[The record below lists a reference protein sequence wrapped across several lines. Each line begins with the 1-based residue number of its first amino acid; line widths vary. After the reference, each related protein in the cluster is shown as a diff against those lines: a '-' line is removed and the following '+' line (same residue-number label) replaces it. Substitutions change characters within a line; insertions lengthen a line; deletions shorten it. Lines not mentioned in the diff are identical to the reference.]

1 MAAIAR
7 ISVPSS
13 GTLVLGGS
21 PSSIIYLGAANTTV
35 NFNSSNITGLGA
47 TTVDSLTTTSGATVG
62 NGLIVSAG
70 GANITGNSTNTGT
83 FTVSGS
89 NATVL
94 DGSLDVAGATTL
106 TGSLSAAAITGTG
119 AVSIAN
125 TLAVTGSNATT
136 LGGTLAVAGNTAL
149 AGTLG
154 AGNTTITG
162 TATVSSTLGVTGNTT
177 LSGTLAAG
185 ATTIT
190 GTATVSSTLG
200 VTGATSLAAVTA
212 TTVAATGAI
221 STSSA
226 GSVTAPAIQVDSA
239 GVGLYTKGDDLLA
252 VAIGSKDRLLLHGA
266 RSGLADATATTIFQT
281 DATCTNNSRF
291 SFIVHYEALVVDSV
305 IAAYTQVQTGT
316 VKVAGKVIGA
326 TSTAESIVDDSVQ
339 YVTADALAV
348 TFSVAVASDILS
360 FRVAMDTTG
369 TPTNLTRS
377 IKYSVWLFDQYI
389 LTVVS
394 S

>member
-1 MAAIAR
+1 MES
-7 ISVPSS
+7 ISQEH
-13 GTLVLGGS
+13 GTPDVIFFPLH
-21 PSSIIYLGAANTTV
+21 NEF
-35 NFNSSNITGLGA
+35 NFTIDLCASKE
-47 TTVDSLTTTSGATVG
+47 
-62 NGLIVSAG
+62 
-70 GANITGNSTNTGT
+70 
-83 FTVSGS
+83 
-89 NATVL
+89 NAL
-94 DGSLDVAGATTL
+94 L
-106 TGSLSAAAITGTG
+106 
-119 AVSIAN
+119 
-125 TLAVTGSNATT
+125 
-136 LGGTLAVAGNTAL
+136 
-149 AGTLG
+149 
-154 AGNTTITG
+154 
-162 TATVSSTLGVTGNTT
+162 
-177 LSGTLAAG
+177 
-185 ATTIT
+185 
-190 GTATVSSTLG
+190 
-200 VTGATSLAAVTA
+200 
-212 TTVAATGAI
+212 
-221 STSSA
+221 
-226 GSVTAPAIQVDSA
+226 PKY
-239 GVGLYTKGDDLLA
+239 YTKGDDLLA